1 MSQGHATPRRVWFS
15 PTPYPKSPMDGGAL
29 MHIKPREGET
39 LTVGMDLGRLLKL
52 QEVVAHV
59 ISIVVTRSIQGVVA
73 EAEQENP
80 ITEEEIQAASQLL
93 DSEWQELSQSN
104 DEKKDKEDE

>member
-1 MSQGHATPRRVWFS
+1 MAQGHQTPRRVWFS
-15 PTPYPKSPMDGGAL
+15 PTPYPKSPLDGGAL

-39 LTVGMDLGRLLKL
+39 LTVGMDLARLLKL

-59 ISIVVTRSIQGVVA
+59 ISIVVTRSIQGVIA
-73 EAEQENP
+73 EAEAVNP
-80 ITEEEIQAASQLL
+80 ITEEEIQAAAKLL

-104 DEKKDKEDE
+104 NEKKDEEE